1 MLEAAE
7 KLEFERAAFLRDKIK
22 KIEYLIPP
30 QDIFN
35 DAIDVFVTLDDNYC
49 TNNFCYVVEVTT
61 PKFLSAIIKKENN
74 FTLDKNFNVILI
86 ND

>member
-1 MLEAAE
+1 MST
-7 KLEFERAAFLRDKIK
+7 KIK

-74 FTLDKNFNVILI
+74 FFLAPDYPCIIVSKLTDDISELLLSPS
-86 ND
+86 